1 MLKILQS
8 RLKQNGEPLVTC
20 HLALKIYALNK
31 AQRVGINLI
40 LLLPLILFGCAQTSR
55 MMAPLT
61 RIGEVAAGGHHTC
74 ALTEAGGV
82 KCWGG
87 NAYGQLGD
95 GSAIQRSTPVD
106 VVGLTSGVKAL
117 TAGGPYTCALT
128 VAGGVK
134 CWGRNYA
141 GQLGDGTDMP
151 SSTPVDVVGL
161 TSGVKAIASGGHH
174 TCALTT
180 AGGVKC
186 WGSNDAGQLGNGITG
201 DRSTPVDVVELGS
214 GVQAIATGGHH
225 TCALMEAGGVKCWGD
240 NDSGE
245 LGDETT
251 IQRNTPVDVMGLTT
265 GVKAIAAGGE
275 HTCALTAAGGVKCWG
290 NNSQA
295 QLGNGRLTNSTIPL
309 DVAGLANNVVTIAAG
324 VGSVRE
330 LEVFV
335 GAHTCALTITGG
347 VKCWG
352 DNDDGQLGEGRTV
365 DRDTPVDVVG
375 LTSGVKR
382 ITAGAHH
389 SCALTIAGQVKCWG
403 DNSQGQLG
411 NGETTDS
418 PVPVNVVTPLTGK
431 TMS

>member
-1 MLKILQS
+1 
-8 RLKQNGEPLVTC
+8 
-20 HLALKIYALNK
+20 
-31 AQRVGINLI
+31 
-40 LLLPLILFGCAQTSR
+40 
-55 MMAPLT
+55 
-61 RIGEVAAGGHHTC
+61 
-74 ALTEAGGV
+74 
-82 KCWGG
+82 
-87 NAYGQLGD
+87 
-95 GSAIQRSTPVD
+95 
-106 VVGLTSGVKAL
+106 
-117 TAGGPYTCALT
+117 
-128 VAGGVK
+128 
-134 CWGRNYA
+134 
-141 GQLGDGTDMP
+141 
-151 SSTPVDVVGL
+151 
-161 TSGVKAIASGGHH
+161 
-174 TCALTT
+174 
-180 AGGVKC
+180 
-186 WGSNDAGQLGNGITG
+186 
-201 DRSTPVDVVELGS
+201 
-214 GVQAIATGGHH
+214 
-225 TCALMEAGGVKCWGD
+225 MEAGGVKCWGD

-275 HTCALTAAGGVKCWG
+275 HTCALTEAGGVKCWG

-418 PVPVNVVTPLTGK
+418 PIPVNVVTPLTGR